1 MDDQHKNQGKFKM
14 HLDSDVDEAPIAS
27 QVDELRMEKLSQ
39 RVTMISI
46 LIPVLIVVVLVIAY
60 MDIKQRV
67 IRTEDTGTSGVQ
79 NLSKDMESRFSTLSL
94 RQAKLEELLK
104 RSSDMNNQ
112 SLAKIQV
119 NLKKLEDRLKGVGK
133 GLASKKDLNA
143 KLNPINKK
151 IDNLSGAMDERNAS
165 LSEVNQQ
172 MQTTLTQMGE
182 TISDRGDQIKQ
193 LQEKLDGLDQNK
205 IDKSALDLAMKLEM
219 LKIKQSFIAR
229 LDEIDTRIKTLET
242 KIKSQRQATSPPQ
255 KIPAK
260 PVPSAPIKSPTPPEQ
275 PKQPAPTAPS
285 SGQIKEQPIQ

>member
-1 MDDQHKNQGKFKM
+1 MDDQHRSQGKFKM
-14 HLDSDVDEAPIAS
+14 RMDADVDEAPAAAS

-79 NLSKDMESRFSTLSL
+79 KLSEEMESRFSTLSL

-104 RSSDMNNQ
+104 RNSATNNQ

-143 KLNPINKK
+143 KLDSINKK
-151 IDNLSGAMDERNAS
+151 IENLSGAMDESKAG
-165 LSEVNQQ
+165 LAEANQQ
-172 MQTTLTQMGE
+172 VQTTLSQIGDTL
-182 TISDRGDQIKQ
+182 SDRGNQIKK
-193 LQEKLDGLDQNK
+193 LQEKVNGLDQVK

-219 LKIKQSFIAR
+219 LKVKQSFIER
-229 LDEIDTRIKTLET
+229 LDNIDNRINTLDS
-242 KIKSQRQATSPPQ
+242 KIKSLRQAAPAPQ

-260 PVPSAPIKSPTPPEQ
+260 PVPSPSPKPS
-275 PKQPAPTAPS
+275 APTVPS
-285 SGQIKEQPIQ
+285 SGGIKEQPIQ